1 LIEQEPDS
9 VAPRMHSAQPLDIL
23 FEEAG
28 ASLGR
33 IERELRLK
41 DEARAAKFE
50 ARLAAIEL
58 AAFKAE
64 EDRQHEFEARMAEL
78 RDGKDGE
85 PGRDGKDADITPLI
99 SEIHEAIGNI
109 EFKYNDT
116 EAKIIDLVQAKIA
129 EVKDGK
135 DGEPGKDADMKP
147 LIDVFEVREEKLAD
161 HFDELESTIKAK
173 VDARLSELKDGKDG
187 EPGRDG
193 VDGKDADI
201 EPFKNY
207 VSEHVLNTLVE
218 MHNKVDAKLA
228 EVKDGEPGKDADIGP
243 LTKEVEEVQKR
254 LWEQFEAYN
263 ELYLAQIENRLA
275 EVKDGKDG
283 EQGPPGKDGQDGKL
297 PIAREWTNRVHYA
310 GDVVRHNGSTYQA
323 LADTGREPP
332 HGDWGELASRG
343 TDGRGFVLRGTYD
356 ASAEYRQHDVVMINR
371 NSFAARYDN
380 PGECPGDGW
389 QLFGPSGQRGKEG
402 PPGSPGPKGADG
414 RLLSITKWEADPDEM
429 VLRIADSTG
438 NSFTVDLQPIAQR
451 ILEAAR

>member
-1 LIEQEPDS
+1 
-9 VAPRMHSAQPLDIL
+9 MHSAQPLDIL

-41 DEARAAKFE
+41 DEARE
-50 ARLAAIEL
+50 ARLEARLVAIEL
-58 AAFKAE
+58 TAFKAE
-64 EDRQHEFEARMAEL
+64 EDRQRKFEARMAEL
-78 RDGKDGE
+78 RDGKDGD
-85 PGRDGKDADITPLI
+85 PGRDGKDADIQPLWDAFNQR
-99 SEIHEAIGNI
+99 EVNIGSA
-109 EFKYNDT
+109 FV
-116 EAKIIDLVQAKIA
+116 DL
-129 EVKDGK
+129 
-135 DGEPGKDADMKP
+135 
-147 LIDVFEVREEKLAD
+147 EEKIDERLAN
-161 HFDELESTIKAK
+161 
-173 VDARLSELKDGKDG
+173 VKDGKDG

-201 EPFKNY
+201 EPFKKG
-207 VSEHVLNTLVE
+207 VSEHVTNTLVE
-218 MHNKVDAKLA
+218 MQDKIDAKLA
-228 EVKDGEPGKDADIGP
+228 EVKDGRDGEPGKDADIGP

-263 ELYLAQIENRLA
+263 DLYLAQIENRLA

-310 GDVVRHNGSTYQA
+310 GDVVRHNSSTYQA

-332 HGDWGELASRG
+332 HSDWGELASRG
-343 TDGRGFVLRGTYD
+343 TDGRGFVLRGMYD
-356 ASAEYRQHDVVMINR
+356 ATAEYRQHDIVMINR
-371 NSFAARYDN
+371 NSFAAKYDA

-389 QLFGPSGQRGKEG
+389 QLFGPSGNRGKEG
-402 PPGSPGPKGADG
+402 PPGQSGPKGADG
-414 RLLSITKWEADPDEM
+414 RLVSITKWEADPDEM

-438 NSFTVDLQPIAQR
+438 NTFTVDLQPIAER

>member
-1 LIEQEPDS
+1 LIEQDPDS

-41 DEARAAKFE
+41 DEARAARFE

-64 EDRQHEFEARMAEL
+64 EDRQRKFEARMAGL

-85 PGRDGKDADITPLI
+85 PGKDGKDADIEPIKYDLEAQMIQIRRDYSDLI
-99 SEIHEAIGNI
+99 NET
-109 EFKYNDT
+109 KRR
-116 EAKIIDLVQAKIA
+116 LA
-129 EVKDGK
+129 EVRDGK
-135 DGEPGKDADMKP
+135 DGEPGKDADIELLKHEIADFFDKMRE
-147 LIDVFEVREEKLAD
+147 DV
-161 HFDELESTIKAK
+161 ST
-173 VDARLSELKDGKDG
+173 
-187 EPGRDG
+187 
-193 VDGKDADI
+193 DI
-201 EPFKNY
+201 EAYKD
-207 VSEHVLNTLVE
+207 SVE
-218 MHNKVDAKLA
+218 A
-228 EVKDGEPGKDADIGP
+228 EV
-243 LTKEVEEVQKR
+243 LQ
-254 LWEQFEAYN
+254 
-263 ELYLAQIENRLA
+263 RLA

-283 EQGPPGKDGQDGKL
+283 EAGKDADIQPLWDAFNQREINIGSAFVDLEEKIDERLAQVKDGKDGEPGPPGKDGQDGKL

-343 TDGRGFVLRGTYD
+343 TDGRGFALRGTYD

-371 NSFAARYDN
+371 NSFAAKYDN

-389 QLFGPSGQRGKEG
+389 TLFAASGQRGKEG
-402 PPGSPGPKGADG
+402 PPGQPGLKGADG
-414 RLLSITKWEADPDEM
+414 RIISITKWEADPDEM

-438 NSFTVDLQPIAQR
+438 NTFTVDLQPIAER

>member
-64 EDRQHEFEARMAEL
+64 EDRQRKFEARMAEL

-85 PGRDGKDADITPLI
+85 PGRDGKDADTAPILDEIDRKFSNIDENVKILGRGLI
-99 SEIHEAIGNI
+99 DQVN
-109 EFKYNDT
+109 
-116 EAKIIDLVQAKIA
+116 AKLA

-135 DGEPGKDADMKP
+135 DGEPGKDADIELLRRE
-147 LIDVFEVREEKLAD
+147 LIDD
-161 HFDELESTIKAK
+161 
-173 VDARLSELKDGKDG
+173 
-187 EPGRDG
+187 
-193 VDGKDADI
+193 VDGLNSQFTDI
-201 EPFKNY
+201 FDSCET
-207 VSEHVLNTLVE
+207 VLI
-218 MHNKVDAKLA
+218 NKIEARLA
-228 EVKDGEPGKDADIGP
+228 EVKDGKDGEPGKDADIGQ
-243 LTKEVEEVQKR
+243 LVKDVEAMKERV
-254 LWEQFEAYN
+254 WEQFEAYN
-263 ELYLAQIENRLA
+263 ELYSERVETKLA
-275 EVKDGKDG
+275 EIKDGKDG
-283 EQGPPGKDGQDGKL
+283 EQGPPGKDGKDGQDGKM

-310 GDVVRHNGSTYQA
+310 GDVVRNNGSTYQA

-343 TDGRGFVLRGTYD
+343 TDGIGFILRGTYD
-356 ASAEYRQHDVVMINR
+356 ASAEYRQHDIVMINR
-371 NSFAARYDN
+371 NSFAAKYDN

-389 QLFGPSGQRGKEG
+389 TLFAASGQRGKEG

-414 RLLSITKWEADPDEM
+414 RLVSITKWEADPDEM

-438 NSFTVDLQPIAQR
+438 NTFTVDLQPIAER

>member
-41 DEARAAKFE
+41 DEARE
-50 ARLAAIEL
+50 ARLEARLVAIEL
-58 AAFKAE
+58 TAFKAE
-64 EDRQHEFEARMAEL
+64 EDRQRKFEARMAEL
-78 RDGKDGE
+78 RDGKDGD
-85 PGRDGKDADITPLI
+85 PGRDGKDADIQPLWDAFNQR
-99 SEIHEAIGNI
+99 EVNIGSA
-109 EFKYNDT
+109 FV
-116 EAKIIDLVQAKIA
+116 DL
-129 EVKDGK
+129 
-135 DGEPGKDADMKP
+135 
-147 LIDVFEVREEKLAD
+147 EEKIDERLAN
-161 HFDELESTIKAK
+161 
-173 VDARLSELKDGKDG
+173 VKDGKDG

-201 EPFKNY
+201 EPFKKG
-207 VSEHVLNTLVE
+207 VSEHVTNTLVE
-218 MHNKVDAKLA
+218 MQDKIDAKLA
-228 EVKDGEPGKDADIGP
+228 EVKDGRDGEPGKDADIGP

-263 ELYLAQIENRLA
+263 DLYLAQIENRLA

-310 GDVVRHNGSTYQA
+310 GDVVRHNSSTYQA

-332 HGDWGELASRG
+332 HSDWGELASRG
-343 TDGRGFVLRGTYD
+343 TDGRGFVLRGMYD
-356 ASAEYRQHDVVMINR
+356 ATAEYRQHDIVMINR
-371 NSFAARYDN
+371 NSFAAKYDA

-389 QLFGPSGQRGKEG
+389 QLFGPSGNRGKEG
-402 PPGSPGPKGADG
+402 PPGQSGPKGADG
-414 RLLSITKWEADPDEM
+414 RLISITKWEADPDEM

-438 NSFTVDLQPIAQR
+438 NTFTVDLQPIAER